1 MLRSTPVCV
10 AIYFTFARSAL
21 CTIVSGLSLSLVCVC
36 GPLIS
41 QFLKAQRTHT
51 KQTHTNQTQTKAR
64 REYQNV
70 PNPPTSPNRLLPTPK
85 TPPDYIFIA
94 HPSRPKRT
102 SSTLLLTSHQHP
114 PIYLP
119 YPIPATA
126 HAAPIGMAGLTAR
139 SCRMLRTHPS
149 SAFPRPC
156 RPKGWHQVALPS
168 EHWHSVS
175 CAVGRSKVV
184 GLTHELHP
192 PSAERGF
199 NVNTLP
205 ADLGPFGPGVDTL
218 EEVLIHQ
225 VLKQLRR
232 C

>member
-10 AIYFTFARSAL
+10 AIYSTFARSAL

-41 QFLKAQRTHT
+41 QFLKDQRTHT
-51 KQTHTNQTQTKAR
+51 KQTHTDQTQTTAR

-102 SSTLLLTSHQHP
+102 SSTLLLTSHQYP

-126 HAAPIGMAGLTAR
+126 HA
-139 SCRMLRTHPS
+139 
-149 SAFPRPC
+149 PC
-156 RPKGWHQVALPS
+156 RPHRHGGPNSPLMPHAAHAPLQRVPETLPPQRLASGRPPLRALALRQL
-168 EHWHSVS
+168 
-175 CAVGRSKVV
+175 CGRSV
-184 GLTHELHP
+184 E
-192 PSAERGF
+192 SRG
-199 NVNTLP
+199 TDPRTAP
-205 ADLGPFGPGVDTL
+205 A
-218 EEVLIHQ
+218 
-225 VLKQLRR
+225 
-232 C
+232 